1 VIPGGKGRRP
11 RGRRSGRSRSAG
23 DALGELLGRHGVARE
38 LREHRILARWR
49 DIVGESLAERT
60 FPDGLERGVL
70 WVRVKNS
77 SWLHQLSFLRDDLV
91 ARLGRELGDPPLVR
105 EVRFH
110 IGPRERIADDDAL
123 APTVKIRRAPVRFR
137 EPPPAAA
144 GERLARI
151 EREAGAVGDL
161 ELRDA
166 ILDLRRRWDL

>member
-1 VIPGGKGRRP
+1 MTRGEGRRP
-11 RGRRSGRSRSAG
+11 SGRRRGARRAG
-23 DALGELLGRHGVARE
+23 DALGELLGKHGVARE

-49 DIVGESLAERT
+49 EIVGETLADRT

-91 ARLGRELGDPPLVR
+91 ARIARELGDPPVVR

-123 APTVKIRRAPVRFR
+123 APTVKIRRPPVHLR
-137 EPPPAAA
+137 EPPAPAR
-144 GERLARI
+144 GDRLDRI
-151 EREAGAVGDL
+151 EREAAAVSDPDL
-161 ELRDA
+161 RET
-166 ILDLRRRWDL
+166 ILEVRRRWDL

>member
-1 VIPGGKGRRP
+1 MRRP
-11 RGRRSGRSRSAG
+11 SRGRSGRARRAG

-49 DIVGESLAERT
+49 DIVGETLADRT
-60 FPDGLERGVL
+60 YPDGLERGVL

-77 SWLHQLSFLRDDLV
+77 SWLHQLSFVRDDMV
-91 ARLGRELGDPPLVR
+91 ARIARELGEPPLVK

-123 APTVKIRRAPVRFR
+123 APTVRIRRAPARFR
-137 EPPPAAA
+137 DPPPPAD

-151 EREAGAVGDL
+151 EREAGAVRDDD
-161 ELRDA
+161 LRDA
-166 ILDLRRRWDL
+166 ILELRRRWDL